1 MGLVFSICNFF
12 IKKTLPWN
20 IDFFAATLCAKKF
33 INAPK
38 NLRGKFS
45 SPIPSSNH
53 NQNGLIHFFCFTLG
67 LNNLP
72 GSSGEEGVKSVW
84 KCAYVIYEWPL
95 LEANAP
101 NHVQPPMMMRRPDS
115 SDDRHVI
122 AKHGQIYPTDEQ
134 LASIQKQV
142 NYTIWR
148 IFYLLLIS
156 THSAR
161 ISTKLIEG
169 IS

>member
-1 MGLVFSICNFF
+1 MR
-12 IKKTLPWN
+12 
-20 IDFFAATLCAKKF
+20 F

-38 NLRGKFS
+38 QLWGKLS
-45 SPIPSSNH
+45 SSIPSSNH
-53 NQNGLIHFFCFTLG
+53 NQNGWVRFFCITI
-67 LNNLP
+67 
-72 GSSGEEGVKSVW
+72 GSCGEERV

-142 NYTIWR
+142 NDTI
-148 IFYLLLIS
+148 
-156 THSAR
+156 
-161 ISTKLIEG
+161 
-169 IS
+169 